1 MLTQRTLQQT
11 TILSFSA
18 MKIYDITRSL
28 DNLNVY
34 SGDPKPQYSRI
45 SDIAKGAEYNITKL
59 DFCLHN
65 STHIDAPKHVFQNGL
80 AVSDMPI
87 ETFVGECFVL
97 DISYGDYMKRISHS
111 CKRILIKGN
120 TAIDI
125 KLATALCELGVCL
138 IGTELAT
145 VGAQDDID
153 ILAVHKQLLQDNIAI
168 LENIDLSEVPE
179 GAYFLSTAP
188 IKVVDSEAA
197 PARAL
202 LIEMEE

>member
-1 MLTQRTLQQT
+1 
-11 TILSFSA
+11 

-34 SGDPKPQYSRI
+34 SGDPKPQYNKI
-45 SDIAKGAEYNITKL
+45 SDISKGHEYNITQL

-65 STHIDAPKHVFQNGL
+65 STHIDAPKHVFDDGL
-80 AVSDMPI
+80 SVSDMPI

-97 DISYGDYMKRISHS
+97 QLSSEDDVNCLKRISHN

-125 KLATALCELGVCL
+125 NLATAMSELDVCL
-138 IGTELAT
+138 VGTELAS
-145 VGAQDDID
+145 VGGQDD
-153 ILAVHKQLLQDNIAI
+153 ILAVHKQLLQNNIAI
-168 LENIDLSEVPE
+168 LENIDLRAVPE

-197 PARAL
+197 PVRAL
-202 LIEMEE
+202 LIKMEE